1 MICVEPIRDKEQ
13 IKIVKRILKE
23 HGSCNYL
30 LFLIG
35 INSRLGISD
44 ILRLKVRDA
53 KNKKHIELIEQKTGK
68 YKRFPIT
75 KALH

>member
-23 HGSCNYL
+23 HGSCDYL

>member
-53 KNKKHIELIEQKTGK
+53 KNKKHIELI
-68 YKRFPIT
+68 
-75 KALH
+75 